1 VSLASPEVLLGIRAG
16 VHFSERAGQVQ
27 VRHPWGFTGLGQLRP
42 GTLAAL
48 RRMRTRIVPEDR
60 LDALVRSLPDGAPA
74 DAAELAEVLARVPFV
89 VAHHLAWRERVELS
103 VTPISLDSD
112 FRPAA
117 PDPGSHLRLSRFAY
131 CRRAERELVLESPLS
146 LQRAVLRGP
155 SLGSLVQVLS
165 RPVRLAEVEAELGP
179 DLAPLAR
186 AAVALL
192 LGTGTVTT
200 SARGLDAAGEPGFAE
215 DLDEASR
222 QWSFH
227 DLLFHARSRRGR
239 HDYPYGATFRFSGE
253 IEPVPAVKAPERRGA
268 TIELR
273 RPDPDSLDGDDVS
286 LTDALEG
293 RRSVRD
299 HGPEPVGID
308 QLGEFLY
315 RTARVRARFDADLSN
330 PYERTSRPY
339 PSGGAEY
346 ELELYLVVGR
356 CRGLARGL
364 YHYDALGHRLRQLPT
379 CDEHVAALLRDAAA
393 SMGRHGEP
401 DVLITITAR
410 FQRTAWKYESIA
422 YSLTLKHV
430 GVLYQT
436 MYLVATAMGL
446 AGCAIGGGSSDLGA
460 RALGLDYVREGS
472 VGEFALG
479 SLPAPASGKRPS
491 SSPV

>member
-1 VSLASPEVLLGIRAG
+1 VLLGIRAG
-16 VHFSERAGQVQ
+16 VQFFDRAGQVQ
-27 VRHPWGFTGLGQLRP
+27 VRHPWGFTGLGPLRP
-42 GTLAAL
+42 GTLNAL
-48 RRMRTRIVPEDR
+48 RRMRTRIVPANGLE
-60 LDALVRSLPDGAPA
+60 AFVRSLPDGTPS
-74 DAAELAEVLARVPFV
+74 DAVELAAVLVRASFLL
-89 VAHHLAWRERVELS
+89 AHHVAWRGRVELS
-103 VTPISLDSD
+103 VTPMSPDSD

-117 PDPGSHLRLSRFAY
+117 PDPAVHLRLSRFAY

-155 SLGSLVQVLS
+155 ALGSLVQVLS
-165 RPVRLAEVEAELGP
+165 RPVRLAEVEAGLGG

-186 AAVALL
+186 AAVAHL
-192 LGTGTVTT
+192 LGTGTVTM
-200 SARGLDAAGEPGFAE
+200 SLPGRDATGEPRFAE
-215 DLDEASR
+215 DQDEAMR

-239 HDYPYGATFRFSGE
+239 HDYPYGTTFRFSGQ
-253 IEPVPAVKAPERRGA
+253 IEPVPAVKAPDGRGA
-268 TIELR
+268 AIELR
-273 RPDPDSLDGDDVS
+273 RPDRDPPAGADVS

-293 RRSVRD
+293 RRSIRV
-299 HGPEPVGID
+299 HGPEPIGID
-308 QLGEFLY
+308 QLGEFLHG
-315 RTARVRARFDADLSN
+315 TARVRARFDADASN

-346 ELELYLVVGR
+346 ELELYLAVGR
-356 CRGLARGL
+356 CRGLVRGL
-364 YHYDALGHRLRQLPT
+364 YHYDALGHRLHELPT
-379 CDEHVAALLRDAAA
+379 CEEHLAALLRDAAA
-393 SMGRHGEP
+393 SMGRRGEP
-401 DVLITITAR
+401 DVLITITSR

-479 SLPAPASGKRPS
+479 SLPDAGASSRPGGS
-491 SSPV
+491 VPGETL